1 MADDEPTS
9 DAANKA
15 YNVGVVIGLVNRTVK
30 TAGEVVT
37 VMERLK
43 KLFATTEKS
52 TSQSAG
58 GIMAATSNIISGGGA
73 GMGGG
78 AGGIMALVGN
88 FNALGLAVGAAQ
100 RAYAFLSNTVV
111 GLHQSQEDMVNT
123 MAGTFTALGFASDI
137 AGGVNIAETALNRIN
152 EAAARLPGETSEYIT
167 VFQAGISGLAAG
179 FNNNL
184 DQMLSFSNNFAAI
197 GRSLGIDAEQ
207 IGRDMSLMIREG
219 HAGAG
224 ADVATFQR
232 LLPFINN
239 YRRSMGQAAVTAETF
254 NRMQQPERM
263 QLLEGTFRTLEPM
276 VRRAGETYSAMQGE
290 FQAHITGIQSA
301 ITAPLF
307 DGVKDSLRAMNG
319 LLSQYE
325 DRIKTV
331 GASISR
337 ALVGMTGRFTERV
350 TWMFTSVESRMSWL
364 VGARLENMAARAGA
378 LFNEMQQGN
387 NAGRVQ
393 LGGGALAAGA
403 VLGGPLIG
411 LLAGGFSKFLED
423 EDAVTTVVTKLMDA
437 FNSLMPMAYYI
448 ANIFGQLSEVV
459 GDVLIQVLPAFA
471 EMIAGAAE
479 GLRQFF
485 MYLSP
490 VITDLIDRVRPA
502 VLLVS
507 GAISNLFR
515 AIGEFLIPA
524 LRLLA
529 IGLGWAW
536 SRVREYVM
544 PVINGF
550 ANALASVINWIARML
565 RQGGREMA
573 NLMDGARPEFAA
585 DDPISRG
592 LARLAAAT
600 DENTDA
606 VNAETA
612 VATNRTRT
620 PGARG
625 GNRTHN
631 DFRNSHF
638 DITQKFAE
646 GFDPDRI
653 AAGFITDLEAAA
665 DNRLQGGFEPIFSIR

>member
-1 MADDEPTS
+1 MADDEPTTS
-9 DAANKA
+9 TAQKA
-15 YNVGVVIGLVNRTVK
+15 YNVAVVIGLANRTVK
-30 TAGEVVT
+30 TAAEVVT

-43 KLFATTEKS
+43 KLFSSTEKS

-58 GIMAATSNIISGGGA
+58 GIMAATSNIVSGGA
-73 GMGGG
+73 GGGGG
-78 AGGIMALVGN
+78 AGGIMSLVGN
-88 FNALGLAVGAAQ
+88 FNMLGAAVGTAQ
-100 RAYAFLSNTVV
+100 RAYDFLSNTVV
-111 GLHQSQEDMVNT
+111 GLHQGHEDMVNT

-137 AGGVNIAETALNRIN
+137 TGGVNIAETALNRIN

-219 HAGAG
+219 QAGAG

-239 YRRSMGQAAVTAETF
+239 YRRSMGQAAITAETF
-254 NRMQQPERM
+254 NRMQQPERLR
-263 QLLEGTFRTLEPM
+263 LLQGAFQTLEPM
-276 VRRAGETYSAMQGE
+276 VRRAGDTYSAMQGE
-290 FQAHITGIQSA
+290 FQSHISGIQSA
-301 ITAPLF
+301 ITAPLY
-307 DGVKDSLRAMNG
+307 DGVKESLRAMNG
-319 LLSQYE
+319 LLSRYE
-325 DRIKTV
+325 DRIKSV

-337 ALVGMTGRFTERV
+337 SLVGVTNQFTERI
-350 TWMFTSVESRMSWL
+350 TNMFTAADSRVRMFVTPFL
-364 VGARLENMAARAGA
+364 DRAAERAGG
-378 LFNEMQQGN
+378 LFNELRHGD

-393 LGGGALAAGA
+393 TGGTAMAAGA
-403 VLGGPLIG
+403 ALGGPIAG
-411 LLAGGFSKFLED
+411 LLVGGFAKFMES
-423 EDAVTTVVTKLMDA
+423 EDAVATTATHLTNA
-437 FNSLMPMAYYI
+437 FASLMPMVYYI
-448 ANIFGQLSEVV
+448 ANIFGQVSEVV
-459 GDVLIQVLPAFA
+459 GDVMLLVLPEFA
-471 EMIAGAAE
+471 SMISNAAE

-485 MYLSP
+485 MYISP
-490 VITDLIDRVRPA
+490 VITDIIDRLRPA
-502 VLLVS
+502 VLLVA
-507 GAISNLFR
+507 GAIGNLFR
-515 AIGEFLIPA
+515 AVGEFLLPA

-536 SRVREYVM
+536 TRVREYVI
-544 PVINGF
+544 PVITHF
-550 ANALASVINWIARML
+550 ADALSSVINWIARML
-565 RQGGREMA
+565 RQSGQAMT
-573 NLMDGARPEFAA
+573 NLMDGATPPMGA

-600 DENTDA
+600 DENTAA

-612 VATNRTRT
+612 MANGRTRT

-625 GNRTHN
+625 GNHTHN

>member
-9 DAANKA
+9 GAQRIV
-15 YNVGVVIGLVNRTVK
+15 YNVGVTLGAIDRATK
-30 TAGEVVT
+30 TAERVVG
-37 VMERLK
+37 VMERVK
-43 KLFATTEKS
+43 KLFASTEKS

-58 GIMAATSNIISGGGA
+58 GIMAATSNIVSGGGA
-73 GMGGG
+73 AGGG
-78 AGGIMALVGN
+78 GGGGGIMSLVGN
-88 FNALGLAVGAAQ
+88 FNALGIAVGTAQ

-123 MAGTFTALGFASDI
+123 MAGTFQALGFASDI
-137 AGGVNIAETALNRIN
+137 TGGVNIAETALNRIN

-197 GRSLGIDAEQ
+197 GRSLGVDAEQ

-219 HAGAG
+219 QAGAG

-254 NRMQQPERM
+254 NRMQQPERLR
-263 QLLEGTFRTLEPM
+263 LLEGSFGGLSDM
-276 VRRAGETYSAMQGE
+276 ISRAGNTYSALQGE
-290 FQAHITGIQSA
+290 FQSHITGIQRA

-307 DGVKDSLRAMNG
+307 EGVKDSLRAMNG
-319 LLSQYE
+319 LLSRYE

-331 GASISR
+331 GASISQ

-350 TWMFTSVESRMSWL
+350 EHMFTAVDSRVRMMVL
-364 VGARLENMAARAGA
+364 PYIENVQRRAGG
-378 LFNEMQQGN
+378 LFNELQHGD

-393 LGGGALAAGA
+393 AGGGAMAAGA
-403 VLGGPLIG
+403 LLGGPMAGLIT
-411 LLAGGFSKFLED
+411 GGFAHFMEAED
-423 EDAVTTVVTKLMDA
+423 EVALVTTQLVNA
-437 FNSLMPMAYYI
+437 FNSLMPMVYYI
-448 ANIFGQLSEVV
+448 ANIFGQVSEVV
-459 GDVLIQVLPAFA
+459 GDIMIEVLPGFA
-471 EMIAGAAE
+471 NMIAGAAE

-485 MYLSP
+485 MYMSP
-490 VITDLIDRVRPA
+490 VISDLIDRVRPA
-502 VLLVS
+502 VLLVA
-507 GAISNLFR
+507 GAIGNLFTS
-515 AIGEFLIPA
+515 IGSFLMPA
-524 LRLLA
+524 LRALA
-529 IGLGWAW
+529 IGLAW
-536 SRVREYVM
+536 VWERVRDH
-544 PVINGF
+544 VIPIVTQF
-550 ANALASVINWIARML
+550 ANAIASVINFIARMF
-565 RQGGREMA
+565 REAGAELSNMTQHA
-573 NLMDGARPEFAA
+573 NATA

-600 DENTDA
+600 DENTAA

-612 VATNRTRT
+612 IATNRTRT